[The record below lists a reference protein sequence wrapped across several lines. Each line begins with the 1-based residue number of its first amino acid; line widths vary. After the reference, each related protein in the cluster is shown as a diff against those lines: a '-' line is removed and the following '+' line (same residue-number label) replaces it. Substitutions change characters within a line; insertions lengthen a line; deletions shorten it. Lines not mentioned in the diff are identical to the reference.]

1 MYFGHV
7 FGWNVVTRSLNAATN
22 NMPVIFIKN
31 TKTKYKINYANYKP
45 VSKKK

>member
-22 NMPVIFIKN
+22 NMSVIFIKN
-31 TKTKYKINYANYKP
+31 TIIKNYYANYKS

>member
-22 NMPVIFIKN
+22 NLSVISSKIKN
-31 TKTKYKINYANYKP
+31 KYKNYANY
-45 VSKKK
+45 